1 MANNEM
7 NVLKV
12 GNSEFEIADA
22 QARQD
27 VSDLKEEFSNI
38 GLSVV
43 DGAINITYQEV
54 SE

>member
-1 MANNEM
+1 MTSIEM

-12 GNSEFEIADA
+12 GDSEFEIADA

-27 VSDLKEEFSNI
+27 VDTLKEDFANI

-43 DGAINITYQEV
+43 DGKLSITYQEV
-54 SE
+54 TA